1 MNTDVLREEVPA
13 SFLMG
18 NSVAFKVPQGCK
30 PVFDGLALRDLLQIS
45 VSDFIL
51 RFDPLPGLFGVC
63 LLQPA
68 IRIRNF
74 DTVMFIREIQTR
86 SLRIG
91 NPVIPRSP
99 ASNGS
104 CKDEGHEVPPDVSS
118 PTKTSC

>member
-1 MNTDVLREEVPA
+1 
-13 SFLMG
+13 MG

-91 NPVIPRSP
+91 NPGVARGHAEAP

-104 CKDEGHEVPPDVSS
+104 RKDEGRQNLPDVSLL
-118 PTKTSC
+118 KKIRC